1 MIKKLDILI
10 IRSFIGPFI
19 VTFFVTLFIFVMQ
32 FFWLY
37 MDELLGKGLGP
48 WLIIQLLV
56 LMSATLVPF
65 ALPLCILL
73 ASIMTFGNMGENFEL
88 VAIKS
93 AGISLVRFI
102 RPLFVF
108 ILFISGIAF
117 IFNNNV
123 IPFAN
128 LKALSL
134 LYDLRHSKPTFNI
147 KEGQFNKDIDR
158 YSIRVGEKDNDGKT
172 IRNII
177 IYDHTS
183 GNGNDKVT
191 VAEEGEMIPAAN
203 KQFMIFRLKDG
214 WRYEESINRNSSQN
228 KEQIRMYFKKWD
240 KVFDLS
246 SFKINRTNEDLF
258 KNAYQMMNV
267 SQLKEGIDSFKR
279 YEAGIP
285 EKLKIYLGPYIT
297 MLLRG
302 DDRDTL
308 IKRVALLD
316 ASTRQYDSTFL
327 ETIPM
332 QYRHKVLQLVASN
345 VRNSQSM
352 VRVTNSDKILKGG
365 NFMNFLVEWHKKFIL
380 SFACIVLFLIGAPLG
395 AIIRK
400 GGIGMPLVIAIVFFV
415 IYHILSVTGEKMAK
429 TGSVPTWMGMWMA
442 TAVLLPIAFLL
453 IYQARNDAN
462 VLSKDWYLK
471 VLKAFKSIV
480 PSKKQ

>member
-1 MIKKLDILI
+1 
-10 IRSFIGPFI
+10 
-19 VTFFVTLFIFVMQ
+19 
-32 FFWLY
+32 

-93 AGISLVRFI
+93 AGISLLRFI
-102 RPLFVF
+102 RPLFFF

-191 VAEEGEMIPAAN
+191 IAEEGEMIPAAN
-203 KQFMIFRLKDG
+203 NQFMIFRLKDG
-214 WRYEESINRNSSQN
+214 WRYEESINKNSSQN
-228 KEQIRMYFKKWD
+228 KEQVRMYFKKWD

-267 SQLKEGIDSFKR
+267 NQLKDGIDSFKR

-285 EKLKIYLGPYIT
+285 EKLKIYLGPYVT
-297 MLLRG
+297 LLQKE
-302 DDRDTL
+302 DNKDTL
-308 IKRVALLD
+308 INKVALLGAD
-316 ASTRQYDSTFL
+316 RKKVYDSTFL
-327 ETIPM
+327 ETIP
-332 QYRHKVLQLVASN
+332 QEYRHKVLQLTASN

-352 VRVTNSDKILKGG
+352 VRVTNSDKVLKGG
-365 NFMNFLVEWHKKFIL
+365 NYMNFIVEWHKKFIL

-415 IYHILSVTGEKMAK
+415 VYHILSVTGEKMAK

-442 TAVLLPIAFLL
+442 TLVLLPIAFVL

-471 VLKAFKSIV
+471 ILKAVKSIV
-480 PSKKQ
+480 PSKKR